1 MVENAWAHAGPQEP
15 SAPEE
20 GMAVAKLAPL
30 TKHARSVASGVAE
43 HTASAL
49 SKAGSQAGKQQ
60 EPKAHPALRAQEHPA
75 LTMSYLHVC
84 VAGVCRLC
92 SSSTGWG
99 MRGGQP
105 PKLKSGGFSNLS
117 FVHFFGS
124 CNIIESGGQAIGT
137 HREAVKMEPACPA
150 RFQDS
155 ESRIGWPTAAWLLL
169 RRAERN

>member
-60 EPKAHPALRAQEHPA
+60 EQKAHPALRAQEHPA
-75 LTMSYLHVC
+75 LRAQAHPAL
-84 VAGVCRLC
+84 
-92 SSSTGWG
+92 
-99 MRGGQP
+99 GGQWHAKTT
-105 PKLKSGGFSNLS
+105 PKWQQNIRRQIVFAA
-117 FVHFFGS
+117 HGS
-124 CNIIESGGQAIGT
+124 AQ
-137 HREAVKMEPACPA
+137 
-150 RFQDS
+150 
-155 ESRIGWPTAAWLLL
+155 
-169 RRAERN
+169 

>member
-75 LTMSYLHVC
+75 LRAQAC
-84 VAGVCRLC
+84 QNNPKVAG
-92 SSSTGWG
+92 
-99 MRGGQP
+99 
-105 PKLKSGGFSNLS
+105 
-117 FVHFFGS
+117 
-124 CNIIESGGQAIGT
+124 E
-137 HREAVKMEPACPA
+137 HRKT
-150 RFQDS
+150 DS
-155 ESRIGWPTAAWLLL
+155 LRSAW
-169 RRAERN
+169 